1 MSEEIRRV
9 AKTAR
14 TYDDYDKE
22 AASVT
27 NVPSS
32 PELSL
37 SLVGAVGADGARVD
51 IDCADGVIIAVHHG
65 GTKRPPRAAD
75 IDLSGKVLLPALVE
89 PHTHVDKAYTA
100 DLYPNPATDF
110 DGAIAASGRSFTEA
124 TVQDIAGRARRA
136 LLAFVA
142 KGCLS
147 VRTHVVV
154 GTFFGMKAVEA
165 VTSVVAELGDL
176 VDVQVVAH
184 ITPPV
189 SGTAGRDNR
198 ALLRDALAMGATQV
212 GGNPYWSEDP
222 VQETNACLEEA
233 ARAGVGVD
241 LHTDETMDPSCLTVL
256 ALADAVKRTGFPH
269 AVVASHC
276 VSLGLQAPGTQR
288 RVAEAM
294 AEAGVSVVSLPQTNL
309 YLMGRDR
316 EEAKPRG
323 MTALAALKRAGVQVA
338 AGGDNMQDPFN
349 PLGRADPLEAASLFV
364 CAGQLGLGDAFDAV
378 TSSARSVC
386 GWPRVALEVG
396 SPADLVALPGGGLR
410 EAMAEASTSRVV
422 VRRGQ
427 VVSDGVAV
435 SRYTK

>member
-1 MSEEIRRV
+1 M
-9 AKTAR
+9 
-14 TYDDYDKE
+14 
-22 AASVT
+22 T
-27 NVPSS
+27 NVPF
-32 PELSL
+32 PPGPTL
-37 SLVGAVGADGARVD
+37 SLVGAVDASGARVD
-51 IDCADGVIIAVHHG
+51 IDCADGVISAVHQG
-65 GTKRPPRAAD
+65 GTRRPPRRTD
-75 IDLSGKVLLPALVE
+75 VDLHGRVLLPALVE
-89 PHTHVDKAYTA
+89 PHAHVDKAYTA
-100 DLYPNPATDF
+100 DLYPNPASDF

-124 TVQDIAGRARRA
+124 TAQDIAGRARRA

-142 KGCLS
+142 NGCLS

-165 VTSVVAELGDL
+165 VATVVADLEGL

-189 SGTAGRDNR
+189 SGPAGRDNR
-198 ALLRDALAMGATQV
+198 AMLRDALAMGATQV

-222 VQETNACLEEA
+222 GQETQACLEEA
-233 ARAGVGVD
+233 ANAGVGVD

-256 ALADAVKRTGFPH
+256 TLAEAVKRTGFPH
-269 AVVASHC
+269 PVVASHC
-276 VSLGLQAPGTQR
+276 VSLGLQPPGTQQ

-309 YLMGRDR
+309 YLMGRGR
-316 EEAKPRG
+316 EQGKPRG

-364 CAGQLGLGDAFDAV
+364 YAGQLGPGDAFDAV
-378 TSSARSVC
+378 TASARSVC
-386 GWPRVALEVG
+386 NWPRVALEVG
-396 SPADLVALPGGGLR
+396 SPADLVALPGSGLR
-410 EAMAEASTSRVV
+410 EAMAGASSSRVV

-427 VVSDGVAV
+427 VVSDGAAT
-435 SRYTK
+435 SLSTR